1 MSSYA
6 LNPDFKRQEFLNK
19 YWQQQP
25 VLLPALFQDFDDP
38 ITAEE
43 LAGLACE
50 EFIESRLINT
60 GKDGNWAL
68 EQGPFDET
76 MFQQLPSRDWTVLV
90 QAVDQ
95 WSALVNA
102 LKTPF
107 DFLPSWRI
115 EDVMVSYA
123 APGGGVGPHFDFYD
137 VFLIQGSGQRRWLVG
152 DRCPAD
158 AALLANS
165 EQKILQ
171 SFEAKQEFILN
182 PGDVLYLPPQIAHW
196 GTAVN
201 ESLCYSIGF
210 RAPSVAEMLEGYS
223 DSLIARSNPAR
234 RFTDSIDTLPLKPGA
249 INPGSLQRALEDLTE
264 LIADESSFA
273 KWFGC
278 YVSNPKYPELVQPA
292 EHPLE
297 LSALRSRLQQG
308 ASLVRH
314 PCSRFAFLKYESEL
328 YFFAD
333 GGLHKLPS
341 SALNAVSTLCELTTL
356 YSREILI
363 ILKTDS
369 MPELL
374 LQLHNHGCLIL
385 E

>member
-1 MSSYA
+1 MSSYS
-6 LNPDFKRQEFLNK
+6 LDSDFNRQEFLTK

-38 ITAEE
+38 ISAEE

-50 EFIESRLINT
+50 DFIESRLIST
-60 GKDGNWAL
+60 GNDGNLTL
-68 EQGPFDET
+68 EQGPFDAAK
-76 MFQQLPSRDWTVLV
+76 FQQLPPRDWTVLV

-95 WSALVNA
+95 WSELVNS

-137 VFLIQGSGQRRWLVG
+137 VFLLQGSGQRRWLVG

-165 EQKILQ
+165 EQKILA

-182 PGDVLYLPPQIAHW
+182 PGDVLYLPPQTAHW
-196 GTAVN
+196 GIAVD
-201 ESLCYSIGF
+201 ESLCFSVGF

-223 DSLIARSNPAR
+223 DSLIAQSDPAQ
-234 RFTDSIDTLPLKPGA
+234 RFTDSIDQLPIKPGA
-249 INPGSLQRALEDLTE
+249 INPRSLQRAFHDLTE
-264 LIADESSFA
+264 LIADEQSFA

-278 YVSNPKYPELVQPA
+278 YVSDPKYPELVQPA
-292 EHPLE
+292 EAQLE
-297 LSALRSRLQQG
+297 LSALGARLDQG

-314 PCSRFAFLKYESEL
+314 PCSRFAFLQRESEL

-333 GGLHKLPS
+333 GSLYKLAS
-341 SALNAVSTLCELTTL
+341 DTVDAVSILCELTTL
-356 YSREILI
+356 NSREILI
-363 ILKTDS
+363 ILQTDS
-369 MPELL
+369 MLELL